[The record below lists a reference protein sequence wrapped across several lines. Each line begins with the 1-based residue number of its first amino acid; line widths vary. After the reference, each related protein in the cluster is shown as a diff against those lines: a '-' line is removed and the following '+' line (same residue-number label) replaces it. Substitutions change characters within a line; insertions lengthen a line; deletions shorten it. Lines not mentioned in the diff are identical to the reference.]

1 MNDTLNISNIFN
13 RIFALILIAIGL
25 LNMILVHPVPGI
37 VYLLLSFIYLPPA
50 NAYLRK
56 SLGFSIPLVVKI
68 ILGIAIIMF
77 TLGVS
82 DLGDM
87 IDKL

>member
-1 MNDTLNISNIFN
+1 MIAWAVFLIIVVIGVLNLF
-13 RIFALILIAIGL
+13 
-25 LNMILVHPVPGI
+25 LVHPIPAMG
-37 VYLLLSFIYLPPA
+37 YLLLSLIYFPPA
-50 NAYLRK
+50 NGFLHRR
-56 SLGFSIPLVVKI
+56 LGFSISVAVKVILFVI
-68 ILGIAIIMF
+68 IMMF

>member
-1 MNDTLNISNIFN
+1 M
-13 RIFALILIAIGL
+13 G
-25 LNMILVHPVPGI
+25 
-37 VYLLLSFIYLPPA
+37 YLLLSLIYFPPA
-50 NAYLRK
+50 NGFLHRR
-56 SLGFSIPLVVKI
+56 LGFSISVAVKVILFVI
-68 ILGIAIIMF
+68 IMMF

>member
-1 MNDTLNISNIFN
+1 MKTTH
-13 RIFALILIAIGL
+13 ILSWLFGMAVFVTGI
-25 LNMILVHPVPGI
+25 LNMVLVHFVPGF
-37 VYLLLSFIYLPPA
+37 VYLFLAMVYFPPA
-50 NAYLRK
+50 NEMFRAK
-56 SLGFSIPLVVKI
+56 FGFAIPQLVKI
-68 ILGIAIIMF
+68 ILGIILIMF